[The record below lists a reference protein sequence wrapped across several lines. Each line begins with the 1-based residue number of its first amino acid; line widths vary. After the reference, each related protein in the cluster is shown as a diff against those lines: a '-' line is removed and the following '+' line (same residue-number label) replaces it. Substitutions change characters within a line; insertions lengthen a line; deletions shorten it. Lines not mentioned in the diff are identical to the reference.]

1 LPQGDLGSETTRAGE
16 ANAVADSYLAY
27 VSSISPPGPGPA
39 WVLDTPSSPA
49 EQPRSTRLFVS
60 GGLGALLGALIGAIG
75 AQAFS
80 RRGRRFGIQ

>member
-1 LPQGDLGSETTRAGE
+1 VLTAD
-16 ANAVADSYLAY
+16 AVAESYLTY
-27 VSSISPPGPGPA
+27 VNSIAPHREGPA
-39 WVLDTPSSPA
+39 ALLDTPSSPV

-80 RRGRRFGIQ
+80 RRGRRFRIR